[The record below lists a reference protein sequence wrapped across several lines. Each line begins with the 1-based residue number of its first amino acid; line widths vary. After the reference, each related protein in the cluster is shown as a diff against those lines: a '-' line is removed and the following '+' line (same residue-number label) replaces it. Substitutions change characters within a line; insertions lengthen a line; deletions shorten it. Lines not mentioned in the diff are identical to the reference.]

1 MPPKL
6 KCYTR
11 KRKDD
16 TKYVT
21 CNDNK
26 KKLLPPPQPLQP
38 AGAGAFP
45 NLNQLTSKPKKKTKQ
60 KSPQKNLTQV
70 VILSNHHTAK
80 EGFLRRFPRK

>member
-1 MPPKL
+1 MPPKV

-11 KRKDD
+11 KRKNE

-26 KKLLPPPQPLQP
+26 KTSAILPQP
-38 AGAGAFP
+38 AGSFP
-45 NLNQLTSKPKKKTKQ
+45 NLNQLTNKPKTKTKQ
-60 KSPQKNLTQV
+60 KSQQKNLTQV
-70 VILSNHHTAK
+70 VILSNHHEAK